1 MAALITISAV
11 LALLLVLLLSPAV
24 LSFHYEDERLAL
36 KLRYLLFSV
45 DLSPEALDKKAERK
59 ARRKPK
65 AKKGPKPPKPE
76 GKEKP
81 KKKTAVTFGDI
92 WALFKASRR
101 AVNVIRWNLV
111 FYRIR
116 VTVAVG
122 GPDAQT
128 IGEKY
133 AAYGIIIP
141 RLIGLLDLV
150 FTAVDP
156 QVLVMPNFLR
166 EQSYWD
172 VAFKARIAPWHVLA
186 AVRHMLVQFLRMS
199 YRNKQKRE
207 KIKGGKRHEPTASH
221 K

>member
-1 MAALITISAV
+1 LLGWTIAAGAV
-11 LALLLVLLLSPAV
+11 ALLLLLLLSPAV
-24 LSFHYEDERLAL
+24 LSFHYDDGLL
-36 KLRYLLFSV
+36 KVKLRYLLFGM
-45 DLSPEALDKKAERK
+45 DLSPEALAKKAKKKAEK
-59 ARRKPK
+59 PEAKKKRKP
-65 AKKGPKPPKPE
+65 E
-76 GKEKP
+76 EKEKP
-81 KKKTAVTFGDI
+81 KKKAAVTFSDI

-111 FYRIR
+111 FYKIK
-116 VTVAVG
+116 VSVVVG
-122 GPDAQT
+122 GADAQT

-133 AAYGIIIP
+133 AAYGLVIP
-141 RLIGLLDLV
+141 RLVGLLDLV

-172 VAFKARIAPWHVLA
+172 VAFKARIAPWHVLTA
-186 AVRHMLVQFLRMS
+186 ARHMFVQFLRILLK
-199 YRNKQKRE
+199 NKKKRE

>member
-1 MAALITISAV
+1 LLGLIIAAGIAARTLR
-11 LALLLVLLLSPAV
+11 LRLSPAV
-24 LSFHYEDERLAL
+24 LSFRYEDSRLAAR
-36 KLRYLLFSV
+36 LRYLLFSI
-45 DLSPEALDKKAERK
+45 DLSPDALAKRAEKKARKKPAAKKERK
-59 ARRKPK
+59 A
-65 AKKGPKPPKPE
+65 E

-81 KKKTAVTFGDI
+81 KKKTAVAFSDI

-101 AVNVIRWNLV
+101 AVSVIRRNLV

-122 GPDAQT
+122 GADAQT
-128 IGEKY
+128 VGEKY
-133 AAYGIIIP
+133 AAYGVIIP

-172 VAFKARIAPWHVLA
+172 VGFKARIAPWHVLTA
-186 AVRHMLVQFLRMS
+186 ARHMLVQFLKVS
-199 YRNKQKRE
+199 LKNKQTRE